1 MHQQFK
7 AISISHHTAPIHVR
21 ELVALEEQGC
31 KNLLLQAREVLDI
44 AEMLVLSTC
53 NRTEVYYVAAEDR
66 SEDII
71 KLIGIQKG
79 MDIHPYMPY
88 FRSFAEHNE
97 AVRRLFEVSLGIHS
111 QVVGDLQITSQAKHA
126 YQWAADVNMAGPF
139 LHRLMH
145 AIFFANKRVVQETSF
160 RDGAASVSYAAV
172 ELLEDLTAALLQ
184 PKVLVVGLGEI
195 GTDVCKNLAE
205 NKRFSVTLSNRTHI
219 KAEELATDLGFDI
232 LPFSQ
237 VMEQMH
243 NYDVII
249 SSVAKQ
255 EPFITRDLVKNWEI
269 HSYKFLVDLAVPRSI
284 EGNVEEI
291 PGVVVYNIDEIQSR
305 ANEALQ
311 RRVASIEHVQA
322 IITEALK
329 DFSDWSREMAVSP
342 TINKLKNA
350 LEQIRQE
357 EIARH
362 LKGLTPAES
371 ERIENITKGLMQKV
385 MKLPV
390 LQLKAACKRGE
401 AETLI
406 DVLNDLFNLE
416 AQSAKEPSKI

>member
-88 FRSFAEHNE
+88 FQSFPEHNQ

-126 YQWAADVNMAGPF
+126 YQWAADVNTAGPF

-205 NKRFSVTLSNRTHI
+205 NKRFEVTLSNRTHI
-219 KAEELATDLGFDI
+219 KAEELATDLGFSV

-243 NYDVII
+243 KYDVII

-311 RRVASIEHVQA
+311 RRVASIEHVQS

-371 ERIENITKGLMQKV
+371 ERIETITKGLMQKV